1 MGFVAIV
8 YEATLNSVVFTR
20 EPWLDYP
27 DKLWKISIYRGVA
40 RVGMFMIWNGL
51 YFFALRVEA
60 GSNSL
65 ARTWFMTGLAAVC
78 VLSMFVESF
87 VMLSDHTLTSFG
99 ESWLPVKPL
108 EGEPEPRGNPRRRL
122 LQPLIYRTRSTAVTV
137 RKFADFWFKEMDKFF
152 GLTIF
157 VFIFCLSLLPIAT
170 YANSVDLE
178 RNL

>member
-51 YFFALRVEA
+51 YFLALHGN

-108 EGEPEPRGNPRRRL
+108 EGEPGSWKPRVPLATVHLQNEKHRRHRPKVCRFL
-122 LQPLIYRTRSTAVTV
+122 VQR
-137 RKFADFWFKEMDKFF
+137 D
-152 GLTIF
+152 G
-157 VFIFCLSLLPIAT
+157 
-170 YANSVDLE
+170 
-178 RNL
+178 